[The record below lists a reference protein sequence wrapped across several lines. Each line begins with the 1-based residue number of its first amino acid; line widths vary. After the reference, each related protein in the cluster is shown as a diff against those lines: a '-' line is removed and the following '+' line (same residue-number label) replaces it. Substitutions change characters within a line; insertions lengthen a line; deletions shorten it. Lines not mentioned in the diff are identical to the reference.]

1 MDFSRY
7 EIKIKVGGMAYP
19 ARYTVAAYLY
29 NLKLREEYGDMTT
42 LPESLQQELLFK
54 MATVYING
62 AIKAHNIDATI
73 PLPLMGEE
81 DILYLAFPD
90 EIEGIFNAVAEL
102 TTLGNMRSVQTEDEV
117 DPTKKA
123 NAE

>member
-7 EIKIKVGGMAYP
+7 EIKIKVGGVEYP
-19 ARYTVAAYLY
+19 ARYTVAAYLH
-29 NLKLREEYGDMTT
+29 NLKQREKYGDMTE
-42 LPESLQQELLFK
+42 LPESTQQELLFK

-62 AIKAHNIDATI
+62 AIKARNICAPAPQ
-73 PLPLMGEE
+73 PLLGDD
-81 DILYLAFPD
+81 DILYLALPD

-123 NAE
+123 IAE